1 MGAQYR
7 EIERDREEKSEKE
20 RKFWQST
27 HKTVVAVPTN
37 NNLAF
42 SPPALLGWIFVSLA
56 SGRESGTSAL
66 GGRSLVAGCALLGSR
81 VRCFIIG
88 FVVVIIAALGV
99 VEVVGVLILFSG
111 NG

>member
-1 MGAQYR
+1 MGSHHR
-7 EIERDREEKSEKE
+7 ERYHESEKE
-20 RKFWQST
+20 RKIWQST

-66 GGRSLVAGCALLGSR
+66 GGRSLVVGCALLGSR

-88 FVVVIIAALGV
+88 FGIVIVAALVVVDLERKFDGV
-99 VEVVGVLILFSG
+99 FR
-111 NG
+111 